1 MAATILTRY
10 DILKDNIDKL
20 FSSLDNFLFWFKNQF
35 PVSVKDNSSNSILKL
50 QRFCSIYNHLLS
62 ELFFWKNGSIISN
75 LHSNCVQENCEG
87 REWYYCI
94 DSILQMYESL
104 DFGNLA
110 PLLQTTMNE
119 KLLNLE
125 IFSARFVDYCAK
137 LEDCYL
143 SLKKCLPS
151 VKFAENN
158 DIQKHFKFI
167 SYSVDDTE
175 VHNVDMK
182 SVNFSSRENFENYFS
197 VLMQSAESST
207 RAETVALENL
217 AIVALSGTL
226 GISARD
232 KNPESEAEAEFEDH
246 HEDSNP
252 GTSIFV
258 NESFSENEKALEDY
272 IIKQLENE
280 AERQENNIRLVF
292 DMVALY
298 SKEGYSFQSFLLML
312 ENASIRFKTSTIQK
326 LAMKQWYINCNAK
339 RKKAARQKVWDN
351 AKDFIYRVGSDMYA
365 FLKDFATLK
374 KEKRSLNA
382 IYEKYPNMPSN
393 INLSDLAPLIEKVY
407 KEDYLVLRCC
417 QNGFR
422 AIKNHIVDLVTD
434 QQTISLF
441 KSGECEKAYDKVF
454 KEIQLNNARP
464 FTITSEKKAVL
475 QNILSEYTSADNPFQ
490 YDLRRNAKPPGSY
503 HESSQSLPATSRKRK
518 RKQVVVSV
526 DTPLSTEIATEDNP
540 PNEDQLLDPAVA
552 FTEIS
557 STIAAQKR
565 KNAKTDIIQDHIED
579 DEATVIMRTEVE
591 EKPRLDVQI
600 PTFPDEAPET
610 MRTEIVE
617 KPLLDMEV
625 SSFPHK
631 APEAMRTE
639 VVEEFVSPMQ
649 LEAASPVEGI
659 PRMLTNYST
668 PGRRRKTVMKKNRN
682 ITTSDDE
689 ETPESMITSV
699 VKGNRSSMDQEPF
712 PDLNSSNYSGY
723 KDSPSFFDE
732 TETSFISLSGPEKES
747 IIFPTTDK
755 SASSRQ
761 IFLAST
767 FSLLRKYFT
776 EDEIRRGLEGQCSL
790 PSDIRSFSHMPE
802 DSTVFQ
808 SSFLVTD
815 SLHAGL
821 SQLVLTPSASSASD
835 IFPAEISKTSPAPTS
850 SSENVITKNLPIP
863 STSSVKPESAAA
875 SSFAT
880 DTSKSL
886 SATGIENLPAKVSP
900 TPTSS
905 NENVMTENLPIPSTS
920 SVNSES
926 AAAPSFATDT
936 SKSLSATGID
946 NLSAETTEEVSE
958 FLPEGFTI
966 VPSAETTE
974 VENSNLS
981 SYCEKLFTKA
991 SLARGSVKVFNCP
1004 PFSDEKL
1011 DSFFISGLL
1020 SLTVHSLRLM
1030 YMAGGDE
1037 QISEPGR
1044 YWTLL
1049 RLFQNTGGEQLLNY
1063 KAVSEALNFNNTF
1076 INRETLLF
1084 NFDVAVK
1091 ACFSEFYRSK
1101 PSKNSQYDTSKP
1113 FVLDPIAIDS
1123 FPDTQTF
1130 VENFRILNDQKLN
1143 DKPLRSLPPDN
1154 RLIFVP
1160 VKKPVDNNRVKR
1172 IPLRFVMA
1180 PKQVYQTTGAIY
1192 SHPITMQTTVEII
1205 TRSKLEVFESRYAV
1219 AKYTPAA
1226 DKSSVFVERARVIRD
1241 DDLNQRIPIPCIQPD
1256 GSLLV
1261 GFVLILSKPQSTN
1274 MDSYFSYK
1282 LEWELSRKSAY
1293 GGYGAKEYQIL
1304 TSCDMWLNDD
1314 IINCMLGKLVD
1325 HFDNER
1331 RNNWPIHS
1339 AFFTYLVS
1347 TTESS
1352 SERLRVATVKPKGM
1366 ISHKMPTINYASV
1379 SRQFDAINPFAGD
1392 NLVIHIPVNYKR
1404 NLHWSYVCLDC
1415 QTESILLFDSKYS
1428 SPSPDQSGFIFKHIH
1443 CFLECLFRE
1452 RFPHVKEFRPWT
1464 VKLVASPDQI
1474 DGDNCGI
1481 FVLMNAARIL
1491 WQRHRK
1497 PGYNLTTPWLIS
1509 FSPDSKNEIRTSIRD
1524 VLFANKGIEE
1534 IVKLLY
1540 LRPD

>member
-175 VHNVDMK
+175 VHDVDMK

-631 APEAMRTE
+631 APEAMRTK
-639 VVEEFVSPMQ
+639 VVEETVSPMQ

-835 IFPAEISKTSPAPTS
+835 IFPAEINKTSPAPTS

-875 SSFAT
+875 PSFAT

-1011 DSFFISGLL
+1011 DSFFISGVL

-1160 VKKPVDNNRVKR
+1160 VKKPVDNNRVNR

-1241 DDLNQRIPIPCIQPD
+1241 DDLSPRIPIPCIQPD

-1293 GGYGAKEYQIL
+1293 GSYGAKEYRIL
-1304 TSCDMWLNDD
+1304 TSSDMWLNDD

>member
-723 KDSPSFFDE
+723 KYSPSFFDE

-835 IFPAEISKTSPAPTS
+835 IFPAEINKTSPAPTS

-875 SSFAT
+875 S
-880 DTSKSL
+880 
-886 SATGIENLPAKVSP
+886 
-900 TPTSS
+900 
-905 NENVMTENLPIPSTS
+905 
-920 SVNSES
+920 
-926 AAAPSFATDT
+926 SFATDT

-1293 GGYGAKEYQIL
+1293 GSYGAKEYRIL

>member
-835 IFPAEISKTSPAPTS
+835 IFPAEINKTSPAPTS

-875 SSFAT
+875 S
-880 DTSKSL
+880 
-886 SATGIENLPAKVSP
+886 
-900 TPTSS
+900 
-905 NENVMTENLPIPSTS
+905 
-920 SVNSES
+920 
-926 AAAPSFATDT
+926 SFATDT

-1160 VKKPVDNNRVKR
+1160 VKKPVDNNRVNR

-1293 GGYGAKEYQIL
+1293 GSYGAKEYRIL

>member
-1 MAATILTRY
+1 
-10 DILKDNIDKL
+10 
-20 FSSLDNFLFWFKNQF
+20 
-35 PVSVKDNSSNSILKL
+35 
-50 QRFCSIYNHLLS
+50 
-62 ELFFWKNGSIISN
+62 
-75 LHSNCVQENCEG
+75 
-87 REWYYCI
+87 
-94 DSILQMYESL
+94 
-104 DFGNLA
+104 
-110 PLLQTTMNE
+110 
-119 KLLNLE
+119 
-125 IFSARFVDYCAK
+125 
-137 LEDCYL
+137 
-143 SLKKCLPS
+143 
-151 VKFAENN
+151 
-158 DIQKHFKFI
+158 
-167 SYSVDDTE
+167 
-175 VHNVDMK
+175 
-182 SVNFSSRENFENYFS
+182 
-197 VLMQSAESST
+197 MQSAESST
-207 RAETVALENL
+207 KAETVALENL

-835 IFPAEISKTSPAPTS
+835 IFPAEINKTSPAPTS

-875 SSFAT
+875 S
-880 DTSKSL
+880 
-886 SATGIENLPAKVSP
+886 
-900 TPTSS
+900 
-905 NENVMTENLPIPSTS
+905 
-920 SVNSES
+920 
-926 AAAPSFATDT
+926 SFATDT

-1293 GGYGAKEYQIL
+1293 GSYGAKEYRIL

>member
-835 IFPAEISKTSPAPTS
+835 IFPAEINKTSPAPTS

-875 SSFAT
+875 S
-880 DTSKSL
+880 
-886 SATGIENLPAKVSP
+886 
-900 TPTSS
+900 
-905 NENVMTENLPIPSTS
+905 
-920 SVNSES
+920 
-926 AAAPSFATDT
+926 SFATDT

-1219 AKYTPAA
+1219 ARYTPAA

-1241 DDLNQRIPIPCIQPD
+1241 DDLSPRIPIPCIQPD

-1293 GGYGAKEYQIL
+1293 GSYDAKECRIL
-1304 TSCDMWLNDD
+1304 TSSNMWLNDD